1 LCVYI
6 CRKWY
11 SSGLEKKKIDGRAIT
26 CVLCGGKKL
35 ILNSI
40 MLYEHLQSKS
50 HRKKLKHAGHD
61 SSDTV
66 ENGDKLYEDLAKLL
80 CFSDTFSRFMKA
92 SHEAENLET
101 HGERLERIQTASKV
115 EGKKESKQNINEQE
129 NARKKS
135 GKRNKG
141 TRKKRPG
148 KRQRLAMKQER

>member
-1 LCVYI
+1 MCVNI

-40 MLYEHLQSKS
+40 MLCEHLQSKS
-50 HRKKLKHAGHD
+50 HRKKLKHAGHE
-61 SSDTV
+61 SSETV
-66 ENGDKLYEDLAKLL
+66 ENGDELYEDLAKLL
-80 CFSDTFSRFMKA
+80 CFSDTFTRFMKA
-92 SHEAENLET
+92 SNEAENLET

-115 EGKKESKQNINEQE
+115 ESKESKQIANEQE

-141 TRKKRPG
+141 MRKKRPG